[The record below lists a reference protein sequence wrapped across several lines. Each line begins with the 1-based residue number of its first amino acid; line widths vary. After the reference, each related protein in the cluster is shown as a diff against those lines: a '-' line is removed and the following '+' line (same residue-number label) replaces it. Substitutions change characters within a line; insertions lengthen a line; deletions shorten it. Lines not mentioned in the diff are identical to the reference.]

1 MLLIVEE
8 CRLNVVKII
17 LGDKHYQLTT
27 VIIIIIIIIIINVIY
42 MAQVWIDAANAPCR
56 TVTGVVAYVIKNVFK
71 GL

>member
-27 VIIIIIIIIIINVIY
+27 VIIIIIIINVIY